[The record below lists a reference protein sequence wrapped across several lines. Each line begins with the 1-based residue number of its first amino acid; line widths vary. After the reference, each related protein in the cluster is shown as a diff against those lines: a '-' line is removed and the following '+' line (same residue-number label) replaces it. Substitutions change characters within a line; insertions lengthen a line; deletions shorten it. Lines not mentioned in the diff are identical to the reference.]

1 MPNWFQNQI
10 RKAFY
15 EKDYHQVKMLNQC
28 WFFYQRKESPGY
40 IYPKKTP
47 SN

>member
-15 EKDYHQVKMLNQC
+15 EKDYYQVKMLNQC
-28 WFFYQRKESPGY
+28 WFFLSKERKSQV
-40 IYPKKTP
+40 IDSTLFQI
-47 SN
+47 